1 MEVVCEVMRLK
12 SDCVEEYLAMH
23 RETWPDLIAA
33 IRESGFLEEYIYRMG
48 DVIIVIMKCE
58 SFKGSVERLLTTEV
72 YQRWTR
78 KVRAM
83 LVSDR
88 QLFGTDDVLVDLLP
102 IWNLGDFG

>member
-12 SDCVEEYLAMH
+12 PECLEEYLAMH
-23 RETWPDLIAA
+23 RETWPDLITA

-48 DVIIVIMKCE
+48 EVIIVIMKCE
-58 SFKGSVERLLTTEV
+58 SFKGSVERLLATAV

-78 KVRAM
+78 KVREM

-88 QLFGTDDVLVDLLP
+88 ELFGTDAVLVDLLP
-102 IWNLGDFG
+102 IWNLADFS

>member
-12 SDCVEEYLAMH
+12 PDCVEEYLAMH
-23 RETWPDLIAA
+23 RETWPDLITA

-58 SFKGSVERLLTTEV
+58 SFAGSVERLLATAV

-78 KVRAM
+78 KVRGM

-88 QLFGTDDVLVDLLP
+88 ELLGSDAVLVDLLP
-102 IWNLGDFG
+102 IWNLADFI